1 MQRKNQLLH
10 SFKKP
15 LVILIGALCCGTSAQ
30 AASFI
35 WQGTTTGNWHDA
47 VNWDNGEPNANSTVT
62 IDGGPTVNVAQPTDA
77 VKYFYGNDAIL
88 NIISGGQLNVE
99 QLNLGHEANTKTTVL
114 VSGIGSAINSGTN
127 YATWRIGN
135 SGEAVI
141 TLENGG
147 QLTSK
152 GSANPPILH
161 LGESA
166 GASGTIIANGAAF
179 DVLGNKI
186 AAIDM
191 GQLMR
196 IGQWGKGS
204 LQILDG
210 ALANI
215 ETVHV
220 GHYEGSQGSVVI
232 SGQGST
238 LNTVNE
244 IVVGHGGTGT
254 LVLENGGVMNIG
266 ASSQV
271 NGSVNS
277 WALVTGPGSVWHA
290 NGGFVLNTAARPDVQ
305 HRLDIRNGGTINSKG
320 VFEISVFTSKSEGIL
335 TVADRGSVLNVTD
348 DPVSGGGMYI
358 GYGSKGTVQI
368 TNEGQV
374 NSVNVMVGVNATGA
388 GEILVSDVGSRWINQ
403 QRMLLG
409 RKGQAT
415 MVVQNQGYVESGS
428 SSIGVFADSN
438 GEALLTSGASWNN
451 LGDMTL
457 GDAGSGTLTVNRSAG
472 LTVGG
477 VLNIGA
483 QAGGKGT
490 LNVGSALGY
499 AATDAGGLNLSS
511 IVLGH
516 VDSSGVN
523 TGGDGTIVFNHTDS
537 GYNFN
542 ADTSGD
548 GSVIVQSGTTRF
560 NGQNIYAGITEI
572 HSQGIAR
579 AGSENTFSSHSDYR
593 IDAGGWLDMASHKQ
607 TLGNT
612 TNAGLITFH
621 TDANTNSGGHN
632 LLTVNG
638 NYHGNNGTIVYNTA
652 LASND
657 APTDLLVVTGNTS
670 GTTNIKVV
678 NAGGTGAETQDGI
691 KLVDVR
697 GDSNGRFNLEGRA
710 VAGAYEYFL
719 YQGGITT
726 PADGD
731 WYLRSSLD
739 SPTTTPTIYRP
750 EAGGYMANMAAAGKL
765 FNLRLEDREG
775 RAENSSMW
783 LRQVGSRTKH
793 RDSTGQL
800 RTATNS
806 YVIQGGGEVFGTQF
820 TGSDRFGLGVM
831 AAYGQADSKSGSKLT
846 GYRADSSIDGYST
859 GVYGTWYQDAN
870 TLNGIYVDSWVQY
883 SWLDAEV
890 NGQSVAKESY
900 DMDGFSASIEAGYRL
915 PIYQGLN
922 SEVFITPQAQVVWN
936 GIKADDHREA
946 NGTRVSSS
954 GSDNVQTRLGVKI
967 SRDGVSDM
975 DKGTDK
981 LFTLY
986 AEANWLNNSQQAG
999 AIMDGVEVKQAG
1011 SRNIGELKLG
1021 TEGKLNQNLNLW
1033 TNVGQQLGDKGYSDT
1048 SVNLGIKYSF

>member
-1 MQRKNQLLH
+1 MQRKNQPFGF
-10 SFKKP
+10 FKKP
-15 LVILIGALCCGTSAQ
+15 LVILIGALCCGAYAQ
-30 AASFI
+30 AASFT
-35 WQGTTTGNWHDA
+35 WQGSATGHWHDA
-47 VNWDNGEPNANSTVT
+47 VNWDNGVPNADSTAT
-62 IDGGPTVNVAQPTDA
+62 ISGGPTVNVTQPTDL
-77 VKYFYGNDAIL
+77 VKYFYANDATL
-88 NIISGGQLNVE
+88 NINAGGVLALE

-114 VSGIGSAINSGTN
+114 VSGIGSAINSG
-127 YATWRIGN
+127 ADFAVWRIGN

-147 QLTSK
+147 QLTSN
-152 GSANPPILH
+152 GAASPPILQ
-161 LGESA
+161 LGENA
-166 GASGTIIANGAAF
+166 GASGTIIADGAAL

-186 AAIDM
+186 AAIDINA
-191 GQLMR
+191 LMR
-196 IGQWGKGS
+196 VGQWGNGS
-204 LQILDG
+204 LQILNG

-215 ETVHV
+215 GIVHV
-220 GHYEGSQGSVVI
+220 GHYAGSQGSVVI

-238 LNTVNE
+238 LNTVKE

-271 NGSVNS
+271 NGSIDS
-277 WALVTGPGSVWHA
+277 WALVTGPSSVWNA
-290 NGGFVLNTAARPDVQ
+290 NGGFVLNTAVRPDVQ

-320 VFEISVFTSKSEGIL
+320 VFEISVFTTESEGIL

-358 GYGSKGTVQI
+358 GSGSKGTMQI
-368 TNEGQV
+368 TNQGEV
-374 NSVNVMVGVNATGA
+374 NSVNVMVGTNATGA
-388 GEILVSDVGSRWINQ
+388 GEILVSDAGSRWINDKQ
-403 QRMLLG
+403 MLLG
-409 RKGQAT
+409 RRGQAT
-415 MVVQNQGYVESGS
+415 MVVQHQGYVESGS
-428 SSIGVFADSN
+428 SSVGVFADAK
-438 GEALLTSGASWNN
+438 GEVLLTGGASWNN

-457 GDAGSGTLTVNRSAG
+457 GDAGSGILTLNRNAE

-483 QAGGKGT
+483 QVGGEGT

-499 AATDAGGLNLSS
+499 AATDAGTLNLSS
-511 IVLGH
+511 IVLGN

-523 TGGDGTIVFNHTDS
+523 TGGDGTIVFNHTHS

-542 ADTSGD
+542 ANTSGD

-560 NGQNIYAGITEI
+560 NGQNTYAGITEI

-579 AGSENTFSSHSDYR
+579 AGGENTFSSNADYQ
-593 IDAGGWLDMASHKQ
+593 IDAGGWLDMASHNQ

-621 TDANTNSGGHN
+621 TDANANGSGHN

-638 NYHGNNGTIVYNTA
+638 DYHGDNGTIVYNTA

-670 GTTNIKVV
+670 GTTHVKVV

-697 GDSNGRFNLEGRA
+697 GDSSGRFNLEGRA

-719 YQGGITT
+719 YQGGMTT
-726 PADGD
+726 PTDGD
-731 WYLRSSLD
+731 WYLRSTFD
-739 SPTTTPTIYRP
+739 SPTATPSIYRP
-750 EAGGYMANMAAAGKL
+750 EAGGYMANMAAAGNL
-765 FNLRLEDREG
+765 FSLRLEDREG
-775 RAENSSMW
+775 RAENSSLW

-820 TGSDRFGLGVM
+820 TDSDRFGLGVM

-846 GYRADSSIDGYST
+846 GYRADSRIDGYST
-859 GVYGTWYQDAN
+859 GIYGTWYQDAK
-870 TLNGIYVDSWVQY
+870 TLNGAYVDSWVQY

-915 PIYQGLN
+915 PVYQGLN
-922 SEVFITPQAQVVWN
+922 SEVFITPQAQVVWS

-946 NGTRVSSS
+946 NGTKVSSS

-967 SRDGVSDM
+967 SRDGVSDK
-975 DKGTDK
+975 DIGRDK
-981 LFTLY
+981 LFTVY

-999 AIMDGVEVKQAG
+999 AIMDGVQVKQAG

-1048 SVNLGIKYSF
+1048 SVNFGIKYSF